1 MQPTFTS
8 NPLAATPLHGLIGLL
23 LLLFFSPTLLAGPPP
38 AASGAIARIEN
49 LTKLPGSGRAF
60 PANDYFT
67 LHRSDRTF
75 NNSKQ
80 SIKYTDRSKM
90 RIHNDGTNKLV
101 ITRLTTTN
109 TSNFRINGAPSGTF
123 EIAPKS
129 YRDVEVLFV
138 TTGGETRRL
147 VTESLIMES
156 NADNASSVRATFRGA
171 YMKDVEGGSEINL
184 QQVIEAFGLKTRLGV
199 DDNGNLQVRPSSYY
213 PSASRVNSGLE
224 GDLILAGL
232 FEQAD
237 GSKPVQM
244 IQLAAF
250 HGPGGSPSE
259 LRNEAST
266 SIVGD
271 MKYNH
276 GNQYHQTLLPRL
288 TDSSDKPAGDFTS
301 RTGQVFQIILA
312 GYRSTGGTYDNTRKD
327 ELLAVRTYKV
337 IDRNGRVV
345 PNEYIV
351 AMDYVGNGCGAGN
364 NNCDWNDNVAYIT
377 NVRPRA
383 KPTAK
388 AIASIAT
395 KMGETK
401 TVNLSA
407 SFDRG
412 YAGNQLTYSARI
424 SGGGSLPS
432 WITINSSTGA
442 LLIKAPSSAG
452 GQSYRIDVTAT
463 DLNRINVTSTLTLSV
478 QGTSTPPPPPPTN
491 PTPPTGAGSYWLEA
505 ECAQVGSSFKLNG
518 SSVVSEKRSMSA
530 PPSEGSGNRIRF
542 IFNVSKTGS
551 YNLFARIR
559 ARNGDSDSYWV
570 RTNGGSWY
578 KWSSGIAQSADFK
591 WNRLPNSLNLSAG
604 TNTVDFAYRE
614 PLAELDKI
622 YVSASGSAPSG
633 SGTPGSNCAT
643 APSSA
648 VYWLEAECAE
658 VGSRWQKVSTGSA
671 SNSTYVVIAG
681 RNAMDAPPSDEAA
694 NRIRFT
700 LRGTSGGSYNLF
712 ARIDAKNGLDDSFW
726 VRANGGPWYKWFMGI
741 NQGVGFD
748 WNRLPQ
754 VLNLREGANT
764 IDFAYREDGTKLD
777 KLFLTKGSSRPGG
790 LGEPA
795 GNCGSAATQ
804 TASVNNE
811 VPIDRF
817 GVAATPTELSLFP
830 NPVSTHLQLRLSSEY
845 LGDAEVIVTD
855 LHGRR
860 VSQRTY
866 AKPANSL
873 QLQLD
878 VTELPAGL
886 YHLQVFMDGTRE
898 LRSFV
903 KQ

>member
-1 MQPTFTS
+1 MHPTFTS
-8 NPLAATPLHGLIGLL
+8 NPLAAIPLHGLIGLL
-23 LLLFFSPTLLAGPPP
+23 LLFLSPTLVAGPP

-49 LTKLPGSGRAF
+49 LTKLPGTSRAF

-75 NNSKQ
+75 NNSRQ
-80 SIKYTDRSKM
+80 PIKYTDRSKM
-90 RIHNDGTNKLV
+90 RIHNDGRNKLV

-129 YRDVEVLFV
+129 YRDVEVVFV

-147 VTESLIMES
+147 VTESLVMES

-171 YMKDVEGGSEINL
+171 YMKDVEGGSEINV
-184 QQVIEAFGLKTRLGV
+184 QQVIEAFGYKTRLGV

-213 PSASRVNSGLE
+213 PSESRVNSGLE

-244 IQLAAF
+244 VQLAAF

-301 RTGQVFQIILA
+301 RTGQVFQILLA
-312 GYRSTGGTYDNTRKD
+312 GYRSTGGGYDNTRKD
-327 ELLAVRTYKV
+327 ELLAVRTYKAV
-337 IDRNGRVV
+337 DRNGRVI

-377 NVRPRA
+377 NVRPRD
-383 KPTAK
+383 KPSAR
-388 AIASIAT
+388 SIANIST
-395 KMGETK
+395 KTGETK
-401 TVNLSA
+401 TVNLSG
-407 SFDRG
+407 SFTRG
-412 YAGNQLTYSARI
+412 YAGNQLSYSARI

-442 LLIKAPSSAG
+442 LLIKAPSSAS
-452 GQSYRIDVTAT
+452 GQNYRIDVTAT

-478 QGTSTPPPPPPTN
+478 QGTSTPPPPPPTD
-491 PTPPTGAGSYWLEA
+491 PTPPTGEGSYWLDA

-518 SSVVSEKRSMSA
+518 SSVISEKRSTSV
-530 PPSEGSGNRIRF
+530 PPSDVSSNRIRF
-542 IFNVSKTGS
+542 DVTVAKTGS
-551 YNLFARIR
+551 YRLFARIR
-559 ARNGDSDSYWV
+559 ARGGESDSYWV

-578 KWSSGIAQSADFK
+578 SWSAGIDQSGNFA
-591 WNRLPNSLNLSAG
+591 WNRLPAALSLRAG
-604 TNTVDFAYRE
+604 SNTVDFAYRE
-614 PLAELDKI
+614 PVTELDKI
-622 YVSASGSAPSG
+622 YITASGSVPSG
-633 SGTPGSNCAT
+633 SGSAGSNCAPTPSNT
-643 APSSA
+643 A
-648 VYWLEAECAE
+648 YWLEAECAE
-658 VGSRWQKVSTGSA
+658 VGANWQRVSTGSA
-671 SNSTYVVIAG
+671 SNSTYVMVSG
-681 RNAMDAPPSDEAA
+681 RNAMDAPPSDQAA

-700 LRGTSGGSYNLF
+700 LSGATGGSYNLF
-712 ARIDAKNGLDDSFW
+712 ARIDAPSGLDDSFW
-726 VRANGGPWYKWFMGI
+726 VRTNGGPWYKWFLGI
-741 NQGVGFD
+741 NQRVGFD
-748 WNRLPQ
+748 WNRLPRT
-754 VLNLREGANT
+754 LSLRDGANT
-764 IDFAYREDGTKLD
+764 IDFAYREDGTRLD
-777 KLFLTKGSSRPGG
+777 KLFVTKGSSRPGG

-795 GNCGSAATQ
+795 SNCGSSTAQATVAR
-804 TASVNNE
+804 TETPLDPFTE
-811 VPIDRF
+811 VS
-817 GVAATPTELSLFP
+817 ATTELALFP
-830 NPVSTHLQLRLSSEY
+830 NPAGARLHLQLSTDY
-845 LGDAEVIVTD
+845 MGDAEVIVTD

-860 VSQRTY
+860 VSQRTFT
-866 AKPANSL
+866 KDGETL
-873 QLQLD
+873 RLELD
-878 VTELPAGL
+878 VAELPSGL
-886 YHLQVFMDGTRE
+886 YHLRVLMGDRRV
-898 LRSFV
+898 LRSFSR
-903 KQ
+903 Q